1 MELHE
6 TKMAGIGTVKW
17 DDEDTDFESTEEQDN
32 EFAQLLEN
40 SPGGADIRE
49 GTIVNG
55 KVVRMTD
62 DMVIVDIGHKSEGEI
77 PLHEFNTGSGIQ
89 IDVGTEVEVY
99 LDTFEDNE
107 GELVLS
113 RERAE
118 MLRAWD
124 RISDA
129 YDKDE
134 TVEGTIMSRVKGGLS
149 VDIGVK
155 AFLPGSQVDL
165 RPVRNLDKL
174 IGNKLAFKII
184 KFNKKRGNIVLS
196 RRILLER
203 DREKLR
209 TQTLE
214 NLAEGATLKGIV
226 KNITDYGA
234 FIDLGGIDGLLHIT
248 DMSWGRINHPSQLFE
263 VGQEVEVKVL
273 SYDEQRQRVSLG
285 FKQLQTDPWIEVK
298 EKYPEGA
305 KTQGKIV
312 SLTDYGAFVEL
323 DNGIEGL
330 IHVSEM
336 SWSKRVRHPSKIVQV
351 AEVVDVVVL
360 ALDLENRRISLGMKQ
375 TEPNPWEVVK
385 EKYHVGD
392 VLRGKIR
399 NITDFGVFIGIEDG
413 IDGLIHI
420 SDISWTDRIRHP
432 SDLFKKGDEVEAKV
446 MQIDVEGEKF
456 SLGIK
461 QLADDPF
468 IKAAQEFAP
477 GTKGK
482 GKITKVADF
491 GVFVEIQPGVEG
503 MIHISELSDET
514 IGKVSDK
521 FKEGEDIEFVVLAS
535 DSDER
540 KFSLSRKALLKNL
553 EGGDLDDYI
562 GSLTEPKTGLAE
574 AFAKAQ
580 AGSDTETATVDPHE
594 QAYASLTDDDDDDD
608 TPVEPA
614 AIVKKSEGGE
624 AVQAAPAE
632 KAEAA
637 SETPAEPAA
646 DADKPEGAE

>member
-1 MELHE
+1 MQLNE
-6 TKMAGIGTVKW
+6 TKMPGIGTVKW
-17 DDEDTDFESTEEQDN
+17 EDDGSDIDLFSQDESSDFAE
-32 EFAQLLEN
+32 LLEQE
-40 SPGGADIRE
+40 PGGANIRE
-49 GTIVNG
+49 GTIVMG
-55 KVVRMTD
+55 RVVRLTD

-77 PLHEFNTGSGIQ
+77 PIQEFHGGEGVSVASG
-89 IDVGTEVEVY
+89 DEVEVY
-99 LDTFEDNE
+99 LDTFEDND

-129 YDKDE
+129 YEKDE
-134 TVEGTIMSRVKGGLS
+134 TVEGTIMARVKGGLS

-174 IGNKLAFKII
+174 IGNKLQFKII

-209 TQTLE
+209 TKTLE
-214 NLAEGATLKGIV
+214 RLQEGAVLKGIV

-285 FKQLQTDPWIEVK
+285 FKQLQSDPWLAAGDR
-298 EKYPEGA
+298 YPVGTR
-305 KTQGKIV
+305 TQGKVV

-323 DNGIEGL
+323 ENGIEGL

-351 AEVVDVVVL
+351 GEDVEVVVL
-360 ALDLENRRISLGMKQ
+360 ALDLDNRRISLGMKQ
-375 TEPNPWEVVK
+375 IEPNPWEVVK
-385 EKYHVGD
+385 DKYQTGD
-392 VLRGKIR
+392 IIRGKIR
-399 NITDFGVFIGIEDG
+399 NITDFGIFVGIEEG

-420 SDISWTDRIRHP
+420 SDISWTERIRHP
-432 SDLFKKGDEVEAKV
+432 GDIYKKGDEVEAQV
-446 MQIDVEGEKF
+446 LQIDTEGEKF

-461 QLADDPF
+461 QLGEDPLV
-468 IKAAQEFAP
+468 KAINDFQP

-482 GKITKVADF
+482 GTVSKIADF
-491 GVFVEIQPGVEG
+491 GVFVEMSPGVEG
-503 MIHISELSDET
+503 MIHISELAEETVGKPSDMA
-514 IGKVSDK
+514 
-521 FKEGEDIEFVVLAS
+521 KEGDELDFVVLAV
-535 DSDER
+535 DTDER
-540 KFSLSRKALLKNL
+540 KFSLSRKAFLQGLDGAALK
-553 EGGDLDDYI
+553 DYI
-562 GSLTEPKTGLAE
+562 GTLGEPKTGFAD
-574 AFAKAQ
+574 AFAKAKAAQ
-580 AGSDTETATVDPHE
+580 GDEDQLDEASGDSETAGKGSND
-594 QAYASLTDDDDDDD
+594 QAC
-608 TPVEPA
+608 
-614 AIVKKSEGGE
+614 
-624 AVQAAPAE
+624 
-632 KAEAA
+632 
-637 SETPAEPAA
+637 
-646 DADKPEGAE
+646 

>member
-1 MELHE
+1 MELQE

-17 DDEDTDFESTEEQDN
+17 DDEDSEFESESGTN
-32 EFAQLLEN
+32 TEFADMLDN
-40 SPGGADIRE
+40 APGGANIRE
-49 GTIVNG
+49 GTIING
-55 KVVRMTD
+55 TVVRVTSD
-62 DMVIVDIGHKSEGEI
+62 SVIVDIGHKSEGEI
-77 PLHEFNTGSGIQ
+77 PLHEFNSATTDGVS
-89 IDVGTEVEVY
+89 VGEKVEVY
-99 LDTFEDNE
+99 LDTFEDND

-129 YDKDE
+129 FENDE
-134 TVEGTIMSRVKGGLS
+134 TVEGTIMARVKGGLS

-174 IGNKLAFKII
+174 IGNKLQFKII

-214 NLAEGATLKGIV
+214 NLQEGATLQGIV

-263 VGQEVEVKVL
+263 VGQEVQVKVL

-285 FKQLQTDPWIEVK
+285 FKQLQEDPWAEVVAN
-298 EKYPEGA
+298 YPEGT
-305 KTQGKIV
+305 KTSGKIV

-323 DNGIEGL
+323 GNGIEGL

-336 SWSKRVRHPSKIVQV
+336 SWSKRIRHPSKIVQV
-351 AEVVDVVVL
+351 EEEVEVVVL
-360 ALDLENRRISLGMKQ
+360 ALDTDNRRISLGMKQ
-375 TEPNPWEVVK
+375 CEPNPWEVVQ

-392 VLRGKIR
+392 VIRGKIR

-420 SDISWTDRIRHP
+420 SDISWTERVKHP
-432 SDLFKKGDEVEAKV
+432 SDVFKKGDEVEAKV

-468 IKAAQEFAP
+468 VAASSKFVP
-477 GTKGK
+477 GAKGS

-491 GVFVEIQPGVEG
+491 GVFVEIAPGVEG
-503 MIHISELSDET
+503 MVHISELSDEN
-514 IGKVSDK
+514 IAKVQDE
-521 FKEGEDIEFVVLAS
+521 FKEGDDIDFIVLAS
-535 DSDER
+535 DTDER
-540 KFSLSRKALLKNL
+540 KFSLSRKAFIRNL
-553 EGGDLDDYI
+553 EGNDLDQYI
-562 GSLTEPKTGLAE
+562 GSITEPKTGLAE
-574 AFAKAQ
+574 AFAKAR
-580 AGSDTETATVDPHE
+580 ADNSADHDA
-594 QAYASLTDDDDDDD
+594 AYAALSEQDDDEDED
-608 TPVEPA
+608 PIEPA
-614 AIVKKSEGGE
+614 AIVKKTDES
-624 AVQAAPAE
+624 
-632 KAEAA
+632 
-637 SETPAEPAA
+637 
-646 DADKPEGAE
+646 